1 MSEEIP
7 GGGKSDARQRQ
18 QHARRNARQD
28 ETLRPAY
35 RRVMHRAHVEAQL
48 RRLAKD
54 ALPAPPSG
62 RSDE

>member
-1 MSEEIP
+1 MSEETP
-7 GGGKSDARQRQ
+7 DGKSDARQRER
-18 QHARRNARQD
+18 HAGRNARQD
-28 ETLRPAY
+28 ETLHPAY

-54 ALPAPPSG
+54 APPDPPSG